1 MVAVEQALVEV
12 GERVGVQVLGH
23 DGSPPCRASWLG
35 LVCGGTSGT
44 GSGFPSRSNGSSRAR
59 PRAHRLFT
67 VPLGQSS
74 TWAASSTDQPYMST
88 STSALRC
95 STGRVRNAAS
105 TSMPVSRDPTASPRA
120 GDVVLRQRVG
130 GAGRAPAYPVE
141 TGVDDDP
148 VQPRGGGCVA
158 AEGRAPTGPEGRQQR
173 VLQGVGSLLAV
184 AEGAH
189 RDGPQAVAVPA
200 DELAE
205 RVGITLGVRLEE
217 LRVGHRTAFSAP
229 VGSRACPG

>member
-1 MVAVEQALVEV
+1 M
-12 GERVGVQVLGH
+12 GR
-23 DGSPPCRASWLG
+23 R
-35 LVCGGTSGT
+35 GT

-95 STGRVRNAAS
+95 STGRVRKRRLDVDAGEPRPDGVAAG
-105 TSMPVSRDPTASPRA
+105 RH
-120 GDVVLRQRVG
+120 VVLRQRVG

-141 TGVDDDP
+141 AGVDDDP
-148 VQPRGGGCVA
+148 VQPRGGGRVA

-189 RDGPQAVAVPA
+189 GDGPQAVAVPA

-205 RVGITLGVRLEE
+205 RVGVTLGVRLEE